1 MTRFAAV
8 GTSAFLLTTAAV
20 AKEFPPGSLM
30 ICGAKQCRTVDDPA
44 QSHAFSSLLWGDGR
58 LRRAPIPRIGS
69 PIFQLRFKDGP
80 AGAIISATAIR
91 VHGLRC
97 GRFRRGKW
105 YRLPSALKGVTRGLE
120 PKRLRA
126 SVPRSC

>member
-1 MTRFAAV
+1 MKLLGAMLGCALVFTA
-8 GTSAFLLTTAAV
+8 TSS
-20 AKEFPPGSLM
+20 AKEIHPGDLR
-30 ICGAKQCRTVDDPA
+30 ICGSARCRTVTRPA
-44 QSHAFSSLLWGDGR
+44 QARAFSDLLWGPSR
-58 LRRAPIPRIGS
+58 VVRAPTPRIGS

-91 VHGLRC
+91 VHGLFC
-97 GRFRRGKW
+97 GRFQRGKW
-105 YRLPSALKGVTRGLE
+105 YRLLTSLRGITTGLK